1 MSRKKY
7 TNPFYAVVGYEHG
20 IYADEI
26 RKQRYKTMKE
36 AEKKADEFREEFK
49 NTKYIVRCGHDIIFY

>member
-7 TNPFYAVVGYEHG
+7 TNPFYAVVSDEHG
-20 IYADEI
+20 IYSDEI
-26 RKQRYKTMKE
+26 RKQRCQTMQD
-36 AEKKADEFREEFK
+36 AEKKASEFREEFK